1 MMINVLYYLFN
12 SFNLD
17 KKITVIKKVNPG
29 QIKPPKWVGA
39 SKE

>member
-17 KKITVIKKVNPG
+17 KKSVIKKVNPG